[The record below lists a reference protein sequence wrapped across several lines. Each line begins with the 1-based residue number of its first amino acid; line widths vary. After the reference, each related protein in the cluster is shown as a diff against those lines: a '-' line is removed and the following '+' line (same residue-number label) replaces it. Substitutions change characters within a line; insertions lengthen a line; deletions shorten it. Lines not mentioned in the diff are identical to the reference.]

1 MKGHVKQRGGRFYA
15 VIYEGLDPVTGRE
28 IRRWHPAG
36 TDRAGAERL
45 AAKLATAEK
54 GRSAATRSLTF
65 GAYLVRDWLPAK
77 KRRLAATTHAGY
89 ERNVQRHVLPA
100 LGHIRLRRLTHN
112 QINAL
117 YDRLLAPSPD
127 RPALAPK
134 TVYEIHLVI
143 RGALTD
149 ALRLG
154 LVTKNVALAARSP
167 LIDAAR
173 RSWTEDELRQF
184 LRAASGHRY
193 FPLLWLTAMTGMRRS
208 EVLGLKWEDIDFKR
222 QRLSLNRGLV
232 AIGYEVHQSRGKT
245 PNARRPIDL
254 DDTTLSVLEAWR
266 GLQHAEAVA
275 TGVELDGWVF
285 TDGDG
290 QPIHPHAVT
299 PAFERIARRAGVPV
313 IRLHELRH
321 THGTL
326 LIKAGVPVKV
336 VSERLGHAHVSFTIA
351 TYQHVLP
358 GMQADAAHLYE
369 ALARPIE
376 TSPGEARGNSR
387 RKTA

>member
-36 TDRAGAERL
+36 TDRAAAERL
-45 AAKLATAEK
+45 AAKLAKAEK
-54 GRSAATRSLTF
+54 GRSDATRSLTF
-65 GAYLVRDWLPAK
+65 GAFLVRDWLPTK
-77 KRRLAATTHAGY
+77 KLRLAATTYAGY

-117 YDRLLAPSPD
+117 YDRLLAPSAD

-134 TVYEIHLVI
+134 TVYEVHLVI

-173 RSWTEDELRQF
+173 RPEARSWTEDELRQF
-184 LRAASGHRY
+184 LRAASGHRF

-245 PNARRPIDL
+245 RNA
-254 DDTTLSVLEAWR
+254 
-266 GLQHAEAVA
+266 
-275 TGVELDGWVF
+275 
-285 TDGDG
+285 
-290 QPIHPHAVT
+290 
-299 PAFERIARRAGVPV
+299 
-313 IRLHELRH
+313 
-321 THGTL
+321 
-326 LIKAGVPVKV
+326 
-336 VSERLGHAHVSFTIA
+336 
-351 TYQHVLP
+351 
-358 GMQADAAHLYE
+358 
-369 ALARPIE
+369 
-376 TSPGEARGNSR
+376 
-387 RKTA
+387 